1 MEIDGEGKVR
11 IRIPWQ
17 VYAGLFVCV
26 IVCIALIG
34 LLYKEGSQPNIKI
47 SKDDVE
53 LQFPKEKSPPGA
65 AIAATPAQTTPLN
78 TPEDGKAVTEN
89 DVPKAAH
96 PEVHKKPKLTQGGV
110 RYYRELVIP
119 QGDADDEEA
128 QGKIVTKPCIP
139 HKDWPFACDFA
150 LEADRMHAIVMPWDR
165 HTR

>member
-78 TPEDGKAVTEN
+78 TPEDGKAVRGGPALRN
-89 DVPKAAH
+89 RMAAWLRWILGLIT
-96 PEVHKKPKLTQGGV
+96 PPISPRL
-110 RYYRELVIP
+110 L
-119 QGDADDEEA
+119 A
-128 QGKIVTKPCIP
+128 
-139 HKDWPFACDFA
+139 
-150 LEADRMHAIVMPWDR
+150 
-165 HTR
+165 